1 MQTFLIIQPD
11 ECTICLNQSFLSSEI
26 LFNMVQLV
34 DGMIFEL
41 ASRLVKWTALCSYH
55 VMNQDE
61 WCLTCLVVPEL
72 QQSALKKKE
81 QFYYLIILPQGSIF
95 IFFSESSARQV
106 SLMVYLPVQ
115 NLGCLD
121 KSAELYKRT
130 VKKLCAI

>member
-1 MQTFLIIQPD
+1 MDSTL
-11 ECTICLNQSFLSSEI
+11 
-26 LFNMVQLV
+26 
-34 DGMIFEL
+34 
-41 ASRLVKWTALCSYH
+41 SYH

-72 QQSALKKKE
+72 RQSALRKKE
-81 QFYYLIILPQGSIF
+81 QFYDYLFILPQGFIF

-106 SLMVYLPVQ
+106 SLMVYLPGY
-115 NLGCLD
+115 NLGRSE